1 MSPNELLAQAEQ
13 NSAKPNETTPEKEA
27 ARESFLKELGNSM
40 IYAAVEAPAMGV
52 AQYISNDAMNSVKN
66 FFTGIGIEAPKHQK
80 MGTSTWYAQT
90 VGGAVGMILPFAATK
105 YGLGKAGAFGRPAAV
120 AGEVG
125 AIGRTGALAG
135 EVGALGRSG
144 ALAAEAGILSQRS
157 AIGMSLK
164 ESAIT
169 GAVYGAA
176 FTPSEEKARS
186 AGLTSFLADRA
197 ISAGGG
203 AATFTVLTAGS
214 LGMGA
219 LGKTAAVERFGFAP
233 LIKNPIFS
241 GAVSGLPGGFVSAE
255 YEALARQGRFATNEE
270 LAESLLAMGVV
281 GGTFGGASYLAR
293 IRSNQAAQEG
303 KQQDGRPVEQGA
315 RPLEQNARPLEQNA
329 RLVEQNARL
338 VEQEVGPIESRAT
351 RRAVEPPTEINPN
364 EFIPGNKQTARTP
377 LTEAEQQLWRDV
389 QEVRT
394 GEQWKQLNERI
405 EDLPSSATSLWFS
418 GMMEQ
423 RVANLTSAEMH
434 TLWPQLLQGGTEASI
449 HAGYKLAQNI
459 GKERATELW
468 QRQLDS
474 VKQVEN
480 QGLAYEL
487 ARTIGLIEP
496 SKQIQALKDLM
507 KLPNPPSYIDMAPI
521 HVAKPNQFEAAK
533 ALADQ
538 KIAPVIEN
546 GHVPA
551 SKWTEWALGMEHGL
565 VRDRVLE
572 QASKR
577 GSGFASTPEALND
590 VFKVVQERMANSNIS
605 SREYDRFFNG
615 TLTAATRD
623 LSTADGIAFRTAA
636 LKDIDP
642 KLIGRLMFSEAN
654 WAKADRIAAQNP
666 ELMSALAINSKFTAS
681 KSRNDYIADIMTR
694 QPPVTAEQLTASLME
709 NARLVQEGKPGAI
722 VSPGDIAAMVQHGMK
737 VTPEQVPALLKAVQ
751 AEFSRAMDLKGTTP
765 IMRERLLTN
774 MTLAHEI
781 GKKNPEAYEQLFRK
795 PIDAEL
801 TNSEISYARR
811 LEATQ
816 QIGDLQRRGY
826 EGARAMGMPELR
838 RAAIVEMPPQERE
851 LYRGIAEEGLLKPEL
866 LQQALGDGPLGRKFP
881 EQFGHA
887 HEGGIVGRKQHSA
900 HDFKL
905 DGHLLNAV
913 QKVLKDP
920 EYKNLSAKD
929 KINVLWATFLHDVG
943 KKENMVDFDHNRS
956 SISMAWGILRS
967 LGYPDSRIQRITDIM
982 SKDAEMSFN
991 PDVKNSVTLQRPGEL
1006 DNVVNHYRHPDGLR
1020 MVGILNR
1027 ADIKSVKQNE
1037 GWWKPEVAQELD
1049 AIHALAAPRVEALNR
1064 NSLPLLTTE
1073 LPQGYGGH
1081 VMSKYGVYGHSTY
1094 DLAGTF
1100 LKQRPTI
1107 ESPEFSMSVSLLT
1120 PNNHKVYTEGAQH
1133 VALISG
1139 NYENISQAN
1148 RTNLST
1154 GVGVGWEGHV
1164 RLVENWATDRR
1175 AKDLAQEAEARL
1187 TQLDT
1192 PSAHGVPEANFPR
1205 LNFLRQVLSEYDGIN
1220 ELREVVRREES
1231 AGRDPD
1237 RIGQRIIQAAESLT
1251 HMMTTEKDGSPL
1263 SRNNEIKLNN
1273 PIISGIGL
1281 LRRGTQP
1288 VFFEGMTQAELIQ
1301 FYNGNVPNFV
1311 SSGAAGTAPSGALI
1325 VKPDMVAAA
1334 KKNNLPIV
1342 ILNDATA
1349 N

>member
-13 NSAKPNETTPEKEA
+13 NSAKPDESTPEKEA
-27 ARESFLKELGNSM
+27 ARESFLRELGNSM

-52 AQYISNDAMNSVKN
+52 AQYISNDAMNNVKT
-66 FFTGIGIEAPKHQK
+66 FFTGIGIEAPGHSK

-105 YGLGKAGAFGRPAAV
+105 YGLGKVGAFGKPAAA
-120 AGEVG
+120 AGE
-125 AIGRTGALAG
+125 AG
-135 EVGALGRSG
+135 Y
-144 ALAAEAGILSQRS
+144 LSQRS
-157 AIGMSLK
+157 AIGLSLK

-169 GAVYGAA
+169 GGVYGAA
-176 FTPSEEKARS
+176 FTPSDEKARS
-186 AGLTSFLADRA
+186 AGFTAFLSDRA

-219 LGKTAAVERFGFAP
+219 LGKNATVQRFGIAP
-233 LIKNPIFS
+233 VINNPIFS

-255 YEALARQGRFATNEE
+255 YEALARQGRPATSEE

-293 IRSNQAAQEG
+293 LRANQAAKDG
-303 KQQDGRPVEQGA
+303 KPVEQEAG
-315 RPLEQNARPLEQNA
+315 RNSN
-329 RLVEQNARL
+329 VEQTAAATEGTGNPNRVANPNERVAANERTVGETL
-338 VEQEVGPIESRAT
+338 VIDPLPIESRAA
-351 RRAVEPPTEINPN
+351 RRAGEPPKEINPN
-364 EFIPGNKQTARTP
+364 EFRPTSDQTARAT
-377 LTEAEQQLWRDV
+377 LTEAEQQLWRDI
-389 QEVRT
+389 QEVKT
-394 GEQWKQLNERI
+394 GEQWKQLTERI
-405 EDLPSSATSLWFS
+405 DEVPSLSTGGWL
-418 GMMEQ
+418 GDVME
-423 RVANLTSAEMH
+423 RRIANLSNAEMN

-468 QRQLDS
+468 QHQLES
-474 VKQVEN
+474 VKKVEN

-496 SKQIQALKDLM
+496 SKQIQALNELM
-507 KLPNPPSYIDMAPI
+507 DLPNPPSYVNMAPI
-521 HVAKPNQFEAAK
+521 HVAKANQFEAAK
-533 ALADQ
+533 LLAE
-538 KIAPVIEN
+538 KKGIAPVIEN
-546 GHVPA
+546 GYVPA
-551 SKWTEWALGMEHGL
+551 SKWTEWALSMEPGSL

-577 GSGFASTPEALND
+577 GIGSANTPEALND
-590 VFKVVQERMANSNIS
+590 VFKVVQQRMADSNIS
-605 SREYDRFFNG
+605 FREYDRFFNSA
-615 TLTAATRD
+615 LTAATKD
-623 LSTADGIAFRTAA
+623 MNTADGIAYRTAA

-642 KLIGRLMFSEAN
+642 KLIGRLMFSEGN
-654 WAKADRIAAQNP
+654 WAKADRIAAENP
-666 ELMSALAINSKFTAS
+666 ELMRALAINSKFTAN
-681 KSRNDYIADIMTR
+681 KARNDYISEIMTR
-694 QPPVTAEQLTASLME
+694 EPPVTADQLTASLME
-709 NARLVQEGKPGAI
+709 KARQVQEGKPDAG
-722 VSPGDIAAMVQHGMK
+722 VSPGDIAALMQHGVK
-737 VTPEQVPALLKAVQ
+737 FTPEQATGLLKSVQ
-751 AEFSRAMDLKGTTP
+751 AEVLKAMDLEGTAP

-774 MTLAHEI
+774 LTLAHEI
-781 GKKNPEAYEQLFRK
+781 GKKNPEAYEQVFRQ
-795 PIDAEL
+795 PIDAKL
-801 TNSEISYARR
+801 TDGEVSYQRR

-838 RAAIVEMPPQERE
+838 QGKIVDLPPHEQAQ
-851 LYRGIAEEGLLKPEL
+851 YRGIAENALRNVEQLR
-866 LQQALGDGPLGRKFP
+866 QAIGDGPLGRLFP
-881 EQFGHA
+881 KQFGHA
-887 HEGGIVGRKQHSA
+887 HEGGIVGRNQHSA

-905 DGHLLNAV
+905 DGHLLSAV
-913 QKVLKDP
+913 EKLLQDP
-920 EYKNLSAKD
+920 EYKKLSAKD
-929 KINVLWATFLHDVG
+929 KINAAWATFLHDVG

-956 SISMAWGILRS
+956 SVSMAWGILRS
-967 LGYPDSRIQRITDIM
+967 LGYPDTRIQRITDIM
-982 SKDAEMSFN
+982 SKDAELSFN

-1020 MVGILNR
+1020 MVGMLNR

-1037 GWWKPEVAQELD
+1037 GWWKPEVKEELD

-1064 NSLPLLTTE
+1064 HSLPILTTE
-1073 LPQGYGGH
+1073 LPQGFGGH

-1120 PNNHKVYTEGAQH
+1120 PGNHKVYTEGAQH

-1154 GVGVGWEGHV
+1154 GVSVGWEGHV
-1164 RLVENWATDRR
+1164 KLVENWATDRR
-1175 AKDLAQEAEARL
+1175 ARDLAQEAETRL
-1187 TQLDT
+1187 AQIDI
-1192 PSAHGVPEANFPR
+1192 PAAHGVPEANFPR

-1220 ELREVVRREES
+1220 ELRQVVRREEA
-1231 AGRDPD
+1231 AGRDPGGV
-1237 RIGQRIIQAAESLT
+1237 GQRIIQAAESLT
-1251 HMMTTEKDGSPL
+1251 NMMTTEKDGTPL
-1263 SRNNEIKLNN
+1263 ARNNEIKLNN

-1288 VFFEGMTQAELIQ
+1288 VFFEGMTPAELAQ
-1301 FYNGNVPNFV
+1301 FYNGNVPSFV
-1311 SSGAAGTAPSGALI
+1311 SSGAIGTAPSGALV
-1325 VKPDMVAAA
+1325 VKPDMVTAA

-1342 ILNDATA
+1342 ILNDAGA